1 MIRFR
6 DWEIT
11 ALLFSLFVALSWI
24 DAITTQ
30 YALSFGAVEMNPF
43 LAPFVGTAHTFLI
56 VKMAGVAIVLGLALV
71 ARSFHR
77 AGSTAVVTAACMG
90 AAIPVIWNI
99 RILLTFITVG

>member
-1 MIRFR
+1 
-6 DWEIT
+6 T
-11 ALLFSLFVALSWI
+11 LSWI

-56 VKMAGVAIVLGLALV
+56 MKMAGVSVVLILALV

-77 AGSTAVVTAACMG
+77 AGSTAVVMAACMG
-90 AAIPVIWNI
+90 AMIPVIWNI
-99 RILLTFITVG
+99 HILVHLITAG